1 VLLAGLGPRGS
12 FDGGYTNLSNIATDV
27 TTAKESHHFY
37 PVLFYFRFDAAYYSV
52 SSITLMSFDVV
63 TLIRSALDEEQGGWL
78 ERSAAV
84 RELWWSALTLARMLE
99 EAFVHGENGEG
110 GDDNGE
116 VDGPTRE
123 RWRLRYRLALKRLRE
138 GGIRTVRDER
148 AGAEMYIALRAQWE
162 HDIAALAPMMDY
174 AMEEIDPAGTRPERQ
189 GTLLTR

>member
-52 SSITLMSFDVV
+52 SSITLM
-63 TLIRSALDEEQGGWL
+63 
-78 ERSAAV
+78 
-84 RELWWSALTLARMLE
+84 LARMLE

-189 GTLLTR
+189 STLLTR

>member
-84 RELWWSALTLARMLE
+84 RELWWS
-99 EAFVHGENGEG
+99 G
-110 GDDNGE
+110 
-116 VDGPTRE
+116 
-123 RWRLRYRLALKRLRE
+123 
-138 GGIRTVRDER
+138 

-189 GTLLTR
+189 STLLTR